1 MTGYSKDYLLFLEGL
16 VSSTLDA
23 SILPALT
30 GEHPL
35 AGDQVDAFRR
45 DGHLVVPGVCTP
57 GEVGAY
63 REHVGAAVRRLNQ
76 EHRPLEER
84 DTYGRAFLQVW
95 NIWLRD
101 PAVARFVL
109 AHRFAKMAADLLG
122 VDGVRL
128 YHDQALFKEPGG
140 GHTPWHQD
148 RYYWPLDTDRTVTMW
163 MPLVD
168 VEAGMEFATGSHRN
182 ADMRGTR
189 ISDDS
194 DAHFTQ
200 RLAETGAEITAVG
213 PLRSGDATF
222 HDGWM
227 VHRAPGNHTGAMREV
242 MTIIYFADGTRVGPA
257 DSDERRADLGRWL
270 PGLQPGDLAAS
281 EINPLLYHRAG

>member
-1 MTGYSKDYLLFLEGL
+1 M
-16 VSSTLDA
+16 STLDVTD
-23 SILPALT
+23 LPAL
-30 GEHPL
+30 GEEHPVS
-35 AGDQVDAFRR
+35 AAEVEGFRR
-45 DGHLVVPGVCTP
+45 NGHVTLRGVCSP
-57 GEVGAY
+57 AEIGAY
-63 REHVGAAVRRLNQ
+63 RREISAAVQRFN
-76 EHRPLEER
+76 EETRPLEER

-95 NIWLRD
+95 NIWRRD

-109 AHRFAKMAADLLG
+109 ARRFAKLAADLMG

-148 RYYWPLDTDRTVTMW
+148 RYYWPLATDDTVTMW

-168 VEAGMEFATGSHRN
+168 VAAGMEFASGSHRN

-194 DAHFTQ
+194 DAYFAGLIAAKGMQ
-200 RLAETGAEITAVG
+200 VSPVG
-213 PLRSGDATF
+213 PLRAGDATF

-227 VHRAPGNHTGAMREV
+227 VHRAPANPSGPMREV
-242 MTIIYFADGTRVGPA
+242 MTVIYFADGTRVGPT
-257 DSDERRADLGRWL
+257 DSEERRTDLARWL
-270 PGLQPGDLAAS
+270 PGLRTGDLAAS
-281 EINPLLYHRAG
+281 EINPLLYHR

>member
-1 MTGYSKDYLLFLEGL
+1 M
-16 VSSTLDA
+16 STLDVTD
-23 SILPALT
+23 LPALIDD
-30 GEHPL
+30 HPL
-35 AGDQVDAFRR
+35 GDDQVAAFRR
-45 DGHLVVPGVCTP
+45 DGHLTLRGVCTAE
-57 GEVGAY
+57 EVRAY
-63 REHVGAAVRRLNQ
+63 REHVGDAVRRLNQ

-84 DTYGRAFLQVW
+84 DTYGKAFLQVW
-95 NIWLRD
+95 NIWLHD

-109 AHRFAKMAADLLG
+109 ARRFAKLAADLMG

-148 RYYWPLDTDRTVTMW
+148 RYYWPLDTDHTVTMW

-200 RLAETGAEITAVG
+200 MLAQTAAPISAVG
-213 PLRSGDATF
+213 PLRAGDATF

-227 VHRAPGNHTGAMREV
+227 VHRAPGNQTGAMREV
-242 MTIIYFADGTRVGPA
+242 MTVIFFADGTHVGPV
-257 DSDERRADLGRWL
+257 DSKERRDDLGRWL

-281 EINPLLYHRAG
+281 EINPLLFHRDG